1 MKDFWIS
8 SETLQDH
15 YAAEVPLVQSAS
27 ELGVMRIY
35 GKKPAPAALHKRIS
49 KGVERSKRIRAAADT
64 VRSRAA
70 MVQRCIWPLALYSAE
85 TQYVS
90 ISKMKE
96 LRRAGV
102 NAVVGPWKQASTW
115 VACHYL
121 SKELQDPLLYVMV
134 NLLCLIR
141 AVYDFLP
148 EKVF

>member
-64 VRSRAA
+64 VRSRPWFRGAFGPLLFI
-70 MVQRCIWPLALYSAE
+70 VQRPSMFRSA
-85 TQYVS
+85 
-90 ISKMKE
+90 K
-96 LRRAGV
+96 
-102 NAVVGPWKQASTW
+102 
-115 VACHYL
+115 
-121 SKELQDPLLYVMV
+121 
-134 NLLCLIR
+134 
-141 AVYDFLP
+141 
-148 EKVF
+148 